1 MAVRLRRKLAPFARR
16 LDDDGVN
23 RDSDRLH
30 RVLARGELVRLVYRL
45 GRHEASG
52 VLTFAARSLARSR
65 AETFVLRRGHAIVSD
80 GDLQKK
86 LLISR
91 LVRLAGQEDLVATF
105 EGGAAPYPPGAQHQ
119 VDLARWAREHL
130 EAQVDSALADNL
142 VRQLSG
148 MRLAMRQELAPR
160 AVDEADRR
168 MMTAMGQPRR
178 LDQIWP
184 LARTPRFR
192 LLSFLHFLRAVDALA
207 VEGVVA
213 EASGP
218 HYTIDARRAA
228 ALRMLGVDTSADLD
242 TVKRAYRRIARTL
255 HPDLQPQ
262 ADDLH
267 RRELERKFAEVT
279 AAYETLL

>member
-1 MAVRLRRKLAPFARR
+1 M
-16 LDDDGVN
+16 
-23 RDSDRLH
+23 
-30 RVLARGELVRLVYRL
+30 LARGELVRLVYRL

-52 VLTFAARSLARSR
+52 VLTFAARSLARSK
-65 AETFVLRRGHAIVSD
+65 AETFVLRRGHAVVSD

-86 LLISR
+86 LLVSR

-105 EGGAAPYPPGAQHQ
+105 EGGAAPYPPGALHQ
-119 VDLARWAREHL
+119 VDLAGWAREHL

-262 ADDLH
+262 ADDLR